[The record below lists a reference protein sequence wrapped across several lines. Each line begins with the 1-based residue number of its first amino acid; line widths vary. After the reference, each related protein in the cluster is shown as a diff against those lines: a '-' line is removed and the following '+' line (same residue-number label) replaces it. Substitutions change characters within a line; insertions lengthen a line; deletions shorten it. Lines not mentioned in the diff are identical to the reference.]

1 MILTKEGAYFM
12 DVKSN
17 TFLIITI
24 AMFAIAVFAF
34 VEGLIPIGI
43 LFIAF
48 GVGGLLVRYSIKK
61 KK

>member
-1 MILTKEGAYFM
+1 M

-43 LFIAF
+43 LFTAF
-48 GVGGLLVRYSIKK
+48 GVGGWLVRYSITKK
-61 KK
+61 K

>member
-1 MILTKEGAYFM
+1 MKGDVYIM
-12 DVKSN
+12 DFSSN

-43 LFIAF
+43 LFTAF
-48 GVGGLLVRYSIKK
+48 GVGGLLVRYSVKK